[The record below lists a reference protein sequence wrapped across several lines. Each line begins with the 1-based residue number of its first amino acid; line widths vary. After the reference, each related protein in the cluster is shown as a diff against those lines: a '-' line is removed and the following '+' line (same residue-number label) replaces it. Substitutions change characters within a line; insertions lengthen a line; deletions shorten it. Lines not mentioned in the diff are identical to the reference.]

1 MNILFTLL
9 AAFPIG
15 FFVRQRAV
23 AVIAYL
29 AAEAFVFT
37 FQTLDVLL
45 NWMGGNGGIGGEKA
59 FGAFPTG
66 FPINYDA
73 SQIYAYGLVN
83 LVIALVGIGLN
94 ILGNRIATKR
104 AAKKNVVAVG

>member
-1 MNILFTLL
+1 MNIIFTLL

-15 FFVRQRAV
+15 FFVRRRGVAV
-23 AVIAYL
+23 AAYL

-45 NWMGGNGGIGGEKA
+45 NWLAGNGGLGGEKA
-59 FGAFPTG
+59 FGAFPTA
-66 FPINYDA
+66 FPIGYDA
-73 SQIYAYGLVN
+73 GQVFAYGIVN
-83 LVIALVGIGLN
+83 LVIALAGIGLAV
-94 ILGNRIATKR
+94 LGNRIAGKR